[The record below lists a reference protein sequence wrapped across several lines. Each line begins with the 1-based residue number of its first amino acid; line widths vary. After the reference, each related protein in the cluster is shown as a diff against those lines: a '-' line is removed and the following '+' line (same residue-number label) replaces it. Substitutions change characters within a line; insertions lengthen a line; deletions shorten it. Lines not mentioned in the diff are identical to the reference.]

1 MGPFFAA
8 RTAAIRLSE
17 AHVSKLHL
25 TSRESVFQVEIQA
38 EQREGN
44 LDRLGFRGRVLCG
57 PGVDDVLMKECCIA
71 KAQSPGRQFLV
82 GALLFVAVSL
92 ERHDGMVQEA

>member
-1 MGPFFAA
+1 MRPFFAA

-25 TSRESVFQVEIQA
+25 TSGESVFQVEIQA

-44 LDRLGFRGRVLCG
+44 LDRL
-57 PGVDDVLMKECCIA
+57 
-71 KAQSPGRQFLV
+71 
-82 GALLFVAVSL
+82 
-92 ERHDGMVQEA
+92 